1 MKMNRNTFVAIL
13 LAAIIGGAIA
23 IGGYKTLEPDQ
34 PSYNSIQDRQE
45 MKMQKVAGNYNETV
59 PLNLDFTEVSNKA
72 INSVVYIQS
81 RYNANS
87 YGGSNSFHFRQ
98 GPAYSTGSGVI
109 ISDDGY
115 IVTNNHVVENA
126 EEVFVTLENNEN
138 FTAKVIGTDP
148 TTDLAL
154 VKIDAE
160 NLQFLPYGD
169 SDEVIVGQ
177 WVLAVGNPFDLT
189 STVTAGIVSAKARNI
204 NILRDANNYQI
215 ESFIQTDA
223 AVNPGNS
230 GGALIN
236 TSGQLVGINTAIA
249 SRTGSYAG
257 YSFAVPVNLV
267 KKVMDDLLE
276 FGVVQRG
283 LLGIQIRDVTAQLSE
298 DENLSIVQGVYVAD
312 VTAGSGA
319 EEAGIEPKDVII
331 SVDGKEVKN
340 TSRLQELVAIH
351 RPGEQVEVVLL
362 RNGKEKKVKATLKN
376 TAGTISVVERVPEE
390 VIDGTIFEEITSND
404 KERLGIDSGVKIADL
419 GEGKWR
425 DAGFEEGFIITHID
439 KQEVANIDNLRS
451 IMAEKDNERVV
462 FLGIFPDGTKSYFSV
477 DW

>member
-1 MKMNRNTFVAIL
+1 MNRNTFLTIL
-13 LAAIIGGAIA
+13 LAAVIGGAIA
-23 IGGYKTLEPDQ
+23 LGGYKTLEKETPE
-34 PSYNSIQDRQE
+34 YNSIQDRQE
-45 MKMQKVAGNYNETV
+45 TVMQQVKADYSETV
-59 PLNLDFTEVSNKA
+59 PLNLDFTEVSQKA
-72 INSVVYIQS
+72 VNSVVYIQS
-81 RYNANS
+81 RYSSGQS
-87 YGGSNSFHFRQ
+87 YHFRQ
-98 GPAYSTGSGVI
+98 GPAISTGSGVI

-115 IVTNNHVVENA
+115 IVTNNHVVEKA
-126 EEVFVTLENNEN
+126 SEISVTLENNRN
-138 FTAKVIGTDP
+138 FTANVIGTDP

-154 VKIDAE
+154 IKIEAE
-160 NLQFLPYGD
+160 NLEFLPYGD

-177 WVLAVGNPFDLT
+177 WVLAIGNPFDLT
-189 STVTAGIVSAKARNI
+189 STVTAGIVSAKARAI
-204 NILRDANNYQI
+204 GILRDAVNNLQI

-249 SRTGSYAG
+249 SRTGSYSG

-298 DENLSIVQGVYVAD
+298 DQNLSVVQGVYVAD
-312 VTAGSGA
+312 VTPGSGA

-331 SVDGKEVKN
+331 GVDNKEVKN

-351 RPGEQVEVVLL
+351 RPGEEVDVLIL
-362 RNGKEKKVKATLKN
+362 REGKEKTLSVTLKN
-376 TAGTISVVERVPEE
+376 TSGTIAVVERVPEE
-390 VIDGTIFEEITSND
+390 VVEGTVFEEISSA
-404 KERLGIDSGVKIADL
+404 ESQRLGVDGGVKITEL
-419 GEGKWR
+419 GDGKWR
-425 DAGFEEGFIITHID
+425 DTGFEEGFIITHID
-439 KQEVANIDNLRS
+439 KQEVTNVEELKS
-451 IMAEKDNERVV
+451 IIAGKNNERVI

>member
-1 MKMNRNTFVAIL
+1 MNRKTFLSIL
-13 LAAIIGGAIA
+13 LAAVIGGAVA
-23 IGGYKTLEPDQ
+23 IGGYKTLTPD
-34 PSYNSIQDRQE
+34 PPAYDSIQDRQAMI
-45 MKMQKVAGNYNETV
+45 MKTAITDYTETV
-59 PLNLDFTEVSNKA
+59 PLNLDFTKVSEKA

-81 RYNANS
+81 RYSSNYGSQS
-87 YGGSNSFHFRQ
+87 YHFRQ
-98 GPAYSTGSGVI
+98 GPAMAAGSGVI

-126 EEVFVTLENNEN
+126 VEISVTLENNEDYQ
-138 FTAKVIGTDP
+138 AKVIGTDP

-154 VKIDAE
+154 IKIEA
-160 NLQFLPYGD
+160 NGLQFLPYGD
-169 SDEVIVGQ
+169 SDNVVVGQ
-177 WVLAVGNPFDLT
+177 WVLAVGNPMDLT

-230 GGALIN
+230 GGALMN
-236 TSGQLVGINTAIA
+236 TNGELVGINTAIA

-257 YSFAVPVNLV
+257 YSFAIPVNLV

-283 LLGIQIRDVTAQLSE
+283 LLGIQIRDVTAQLSKEE
-298 DENLSIVQGVYVAD
+298 DLQVVQGVFVAD
-312 VTAGSGA
+312 VTPGSGA
-319 EEAGIEPKDVII
+319 EDAGIEPKDVIVA
-331 SVDGKEVKN
+331 VDGKEVKN

-351 RPGEQVEVVLL
+351 RPGEKVEVVLL
-362 RNGKEKKVKATLKN
+362 RDGKEKTIKATLKN
-376 TAGTISVVERVPEE
+376 TAGTVAVVERTPDE
-390 VIDGTIFEEITSND
+390 VVEGTIFEEITAEESD
-404 KERLGIDSGVKIADL
+404 RLGIDGGVKITQL
-419 GEGKWR
+419 GEGKWQ
-425 DAGFEEGFIITHID
+425 DAGFEKGFIITHID
-439 KQEVANIDNLRS
+439 KQEVTS
-451 IMAEKDNERVV
+451 IPELKSIISNKNNERVI

>member
-1 MKMNRNTFVAIL
+1 MNKNSIL
-13 LAAIIGGAIA
+13 GIVFAAVLGGMIA
-23 IGGYKTLEPDQ
+23 IGGYKTLEEEL
-34 PSYNSIQDRQE
+34 PSYKSIQERQE
-45 MKMQKVAGNYNETV
+45 SVMKTVAIAEYGETV
-59 PLNLDFTEVSNKA
+59 PINLDFTKIATKA
-72 INSVVYIQS
+72 TNSVVYIQS
-81 RYNANS
+81 RYESA
-87 YGGSNSFHFRQ
+87 RQ
-98 GPAYSTGSGVI
+98 GSYHFQRGPAMSSGSGVL

-115 IVTNNHVVENA
+115 IVTNNHVVEDADEIN
-126 EEVFVTLENNEN
+126 VTLEDNRS

-154 VKIDAE
+154 IKIAE
-160 NLQFLPYGD
+160 TDLDFLPYGN
-169 SDEVIVGQ
+169 SDEVTVGQ

-236 TSGQLVGINTAIA
+236 TNGQLVGINTAIA

-276 FGVVQRG
+276 FGMVQRG

-298 DENLSIVQGVYVAD
+298 AEELGVVEGVFVANVND
-312 VTAGSGA
+312 GSGA
-319 EEAGIEPKDVII
+319 EEAGIKPKDVII
-331 SVDGKEVKN
+331 GIDGEKVRN

-351 RPGEQVEVVLL
+351 RPGDQVKVDFL
-362 RNGKEKKVKATLKN
+362 RNGKEMSVMATLQN
-376 TAGTISVVERVPEE
+376 TSGTLAFVEASDEFILEGSV
-390 VIDGTIFEEITSND
+390 FEELSSSE
-404 KERLGIDSGVKIADL
+404 KERLSIDSGVKLIDL
-419 GEGKWR
+419 GNGKWR
-425 DAGFEEGFIITHID
+425 DSGFEEGFIITHID
-439 KQEVANIDNLRS
+439 KEEVNSLQDLEEIISRKTD
-451 IMAEKDNERVV
+451 ERIV
-462 FLGIFPDGTKSYFSV
+462 FLGVFPDGTKSYFSV

>member
-1 MKMNRNTFVAIL
+1 L
-13 LAAIIGGAIA
+13 L
-23 IGGYKTLEPDQ
+23 T
-34 PSYNSIQDRQE
+34 RQ
-45 MKMQKVAGNYNETV
+45 VSADYAETV
-59 PLNLDFTEVSNKA
+59 PLNLDFTKVSQKA

-81 RYNANS
+81 RYSGNIGNQS
-87 YGGSNSFHFRQ
+87 YHFRQ

-126 EEVFVTLENNEN
+126 AEISVTLENNSN
-138 FTAKVIGTDP
+138 YTAKVIGTDP

-154 VKIDAE
+154 IKIGAN
-160 NLQFLPYGD
+160 NLDFLPYGD

-177 WVLAVGNPFDLT
+177 WVLAVGNPMDLT

-204 NILRDANNYQI
+204 RILQDANNYQI

-230 GGALIN
+230 GGALMN
-236 TSGQLVGINTAIA
+236 TQGQLVGINTAIA

-298 DENLSIVQGVYVAD
+298 QRDLSVVQGVYVSD
-312 VTAGSGA
+312 VNPGSGA
-319 EEAGIEPKDVII
+319 EEAGIEPEDVII
-331 SVDGKEVKN
+331 AVDGKEVKN

-351 RPGEQVEVVLL
+351 RPGEEVEVILL
-362 RNGKEKKVKATLKN
+362 RDGKEQSVKAILKN
-376 TAGTISVVERVPEE
+376 TAGTVAVVERVPEE
-390 VIDGTIFEEITSND
+390 VVDGAVFEEVSD
-404 KERLGIDSGVKIADL
+404 SDSEQLGIDGGVRIADL
-419 GEGKWR
+419 GEGKWL

-439 KQEVANIDNLRS
+439 KQEVTS
-451 IMAEKDNERVV
+451 IAELKSIVNRKNDERVI

>member
-1 MKMNRNTFVAIL
+1 MNRNTFLSIL
-13 LAAIIGGAIA
+13 LAAVIGGAIA
-23 IGGYKTLEPDQ
+23 IGGYKTLEKETPA
-34 PSYNSIQDRQE
+34 YNSIQNRQE
-45 MKMQKVAGNYNETV
+45 SLMQQVSAEYAETV
-59 PLNLDFTEVSNKA
+59 PLNLDFTKISSKA
-72 INSVVYIQS
+72 VNSVVYIQS
-81 RYNANS
+81 KYGNS
-87 YGGSNSFHFRQ
+87 YGSQSFHFRQ
-98 GPAYSTGSGVI
+98 GPAIATGSGVI

-126 EEVFVTLENNEN
+126 EEVSVTLENNEN
-138 FTAKVIGTDP
+138 YTAKVIGTDP

-154 VKIDAE
+154 IKIDAK
-160 NLQFLPYGD
+160 NLAFLPYGD
-169 SDEVIVGQ
+169 SDEVVVGQ
-177 WVLAVGNPFDLT
+177 WVLAVGNPMNLT

-204 NILRDANNYQI
+204 GILRDATNNYQI

-236 TSGQLVGINTAIA
+236 TQGQLVGINTAIA

-298 DENLSIVQGVYVAD
+298 EEDLSTMQGVYVAE
-312 VTAGSGA
+312 VSAGSGA

-331 SVDGKEVKN
+331 AVDGKEVKN

-351 RPGEQVEVVLL
+351 RPGEKVEVVLL
-362 RNGKEKKVKATLKN
+362 RDGKEKTIKATLKN
-376 TAGTISVVERVPEE
+376 TAGTVAIVERAPDE
-390 VIDGTIFEEITSND
+390 VVDGAVFEEISETES
-404 KERLGIDSGVKIADL
+404 KRLGIDGGVKIITL
-419 GEGKWR
+419 GEGKWAE
-425 DAGFEEGFIITHID
+425 AGFEEGFIITHID
-439 KQEVANIDNLRS
+439 KEEVTS
-451 IMAEKDNERVV
+451 IPQLKSIISQKNNERVI